1 MAVKVQPLQAS
12 QAMLG
17 SLIKRFTGSSL
28 PTPQLDSIEVGSK
41 VRATCVRDRIPQ
53 GMVELLKTDAFGTVT
68 EFRTVDGKGIGVI
81 VELSD
86 GSSSWFFEDEIVAA

>member
-1 MAVKVQPLQAS
+1 
-12 QAMLG
+12 
-17 SLIKRFTGSSL
+17 
-28 PTPQLDSIEVGSK
+28 
-41 VRATCVRDRIPQ
+41 
-53 GMVELLKTDAFGTVT
+53 MVELLKTDAFGTVT

>member
-1 MAVKVQPLQAS
+1 M
-12 QAMLG
+12 
-17 SLIKRFTGSSL
+17 
-28 PTPQLDSIEVGSK
+28 
-41 VRATCVRDRIPQ
+41 RARVRDRIPQ

-86 GSSSWFFEDEIVAA
+86 GPALVLRRRNRRG